1 MLLSVGGLAGLIT
14 SVDVL
19 NVTGGLERIWRERTV
34 KNHLDLIILRLL
46 KEKPRW
52 GYEINMAVRDM
63 FGVYLS
69 AGTLYPLLHSLE
81 EEGYVEGLWET
92 EKGRGRG
99 RRVYRITERGMG
111 FLTAGERALKGVVRR
126 LSL

>member
-1 MLLSVGGLAGLIT
+1 M
-14 SVDVL
+14 
-19 NVTGGLERIWRERTV
+19 NVGLERIWRERAV
-34 KNHLDLIILRLL
+34 KNHLDLIVLRLL
-46 KEKPRW
+46 KDKPRW

-92 EKGRGRG
+92 EKGKGRG
-99 RRVYRITERGMG
+99 RRIYRITERGRG
-111 FLTAGERALKGVVRR
+111 FLTVGERTLKGITRR
-126 LSL
+126 LSLGEH